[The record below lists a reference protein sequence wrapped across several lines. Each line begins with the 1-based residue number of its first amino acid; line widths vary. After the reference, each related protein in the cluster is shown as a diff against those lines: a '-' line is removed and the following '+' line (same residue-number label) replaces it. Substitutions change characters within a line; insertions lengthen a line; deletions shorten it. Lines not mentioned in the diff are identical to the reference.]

1 MLLFDNRNVN
11 KHWRNNLILLLCII
25 VLFFIGPS
33 FQLATEIPFVSAIL
47 YTLLVLS
54 STFAIEYVS
63 TVKKFLVINGL
74 LVVLAIWADVFLNLQ
89 IIRSLAWMFL
99 IVFLF
104 AITITLIIHVSASKR
119 VNPNI
124 IFSAINGYLLLGIIS
139 SLALLIIDAF
149 TATPILTNLRP
160 NNLSDYVYFS
170 FVTLTTLGY
179 GDMAP
184 ISPASRVLA
193 MMLAT
198 TGQLYIAILIA
209 MLVGKYI
216 TSTKKKKKKKKSKY

>member
-1 MLLFDNRNVN
+1 MNLFDKRNVN
-11 KHWRNNLILLLCII
+11 RHWRNNLILLLCIL
-25 VLFFIGPS
+25 VLFFIVPS
-33 FQLATEIPFVSAIL
+33 FQLATEIPFVLAIL
-47 YTLLVLS
+47 YSLLVLS
-54 STFAIEYVS
+54 STFAIDYVS
-63 TVKKFLVINGL
+63 AVKKILLIIG
-74 LVVLAIWADVFLNLQ
+74 LVVIITIWADVLTNLQ
-89 IIRSLAWMFL
+89 IIRSLALMLL

-104 AITITLIIHVSASKR
+104 IITISLIIHVSVSKR
-119 VNPNI
+119 VNTNI

-139 SLALLIIDAF
+139 SLALLIIDVF
-149 TATPILTNLRP
+149 NSNPILTNLRP

-209 MLVGKYI
+209 MLVGKYLNGNN
-216 TSTKKKKKKKKSKY
+216 KKKKKKESKF